1 MLGLLLPSAISN
13 ATEVSHVSWL
23 QPARDHTLQCALLQG
38 FSYLISY
45 FCLVS
50 FPFLIV
56 QSFHTESLH
65 SLPCL
70 YCLPSGFTRYISCPS
85 THIPMNPMS
94 KCFSTSLHVCLTSL
108 KLYKSKSKLVLSP
121 FCPKPTSSSSQ
132 SVVTIWFAQA
142 KKPWSH
148 PGASPSF
155 CKQLTHCM
163 PCWLCFHSRPTHQP
177 LLASLMAFLLF

>member
-56 QSFHTESLH
+56 QSSHTESLH

-70 YCLPSGFTRYISCPS
+70 YCLPSSFTKYISCLS
-85 THIPMNPMS
+85 THIPVNPIS
-94 KCFSTSLHVCLTSL
+94 KCFSTSPRGCLTSL

-121 FCPKPTSSSSQ
+121 LCLKHTSSPSQ
-132 SVVTIWFAQA
+132 SVVT
-142 KKPWSH
+142 
-148 PGASPSF
+148 
-155 CKQLTHCM
+155 M
-163 PCWLCFHSRPTHQP
+163 
-177 LLASLMAFLLF
+177 